1 MEKGLIHI
9 YCGNGK
15 GKTTAALGLA
25 VRAAGRGKKV
35 LIVRFLKNDDSG
47 EVPVLRNIPGITLI
61 PCEKTFGFVF
71 QMNEEEKKQA
81 ALWYQS
87 LLERA
92 LDQAV
97 SGNYD
102 LLVMEEAVAACRTG
116 MNQEER
122 HLDFLAHKPET
133 MEVALTGRDPSEE
146 LAAAADYISEI
157 RAVRHPYEKGIGARE
172 GIEY

>member
-47 EVPVLRNIPGITLI
+47 EVPVLKNIPGITLI

-71 QMNEEEKKQA
+71 QMNEEEKKEA

-102 LLVMEEAVAACRTG
+102 LL
-116 MNQEER
+116 
-122 HLDFLAHKPET
+122 
-133 MEVALTGRDPSEE
+133 
-146 LAAAADYISEI
+146 
-157 RAVRHPYEKGIGARE
+157 
-172 GIEY
+172 